1 MLGLGFH
8 YIKNLGAQMCAFLIL
23 LKKDFFM
30 ITPKYK
36 IPITKPDLGEE
47 EILAVTNVIRSGW
60 IMQGNC
66 VNEFERAFAEYVG
79 AKAAIAVS
87 SGTAA
92 LHLALLAAGVGQGKS
107 VICPSYSFIA
117 TANVIRLCGAEPIF
131 VDIDPDTYNID
142 PKLLANVCQPNT
154 CAILAVHQVGLPA
167 NLEEIN
173 LFASKN
179 NLIVVEDAACAIGSE
194 YNQEKIGKPHSLAA
208 GFSFHPRK
216 LLTTGDGGLVTTNDL
231 DFASQVRRLRQHG
244 VDNPKEGYQ
253 IVGFNYRLTDLQ
265 AAIGLEQIKKLPN
278 FLSHRRNQAAR
289 YNQAFSS
296 HQLLSPPKE
305 FPNMLSNFQSYQLRL
320 LPNDI
325 ITRDD
330 LLKGLIEAGISAQGG
345 IQPIHKQPVY
355 KEFNQLSLVETE
367 KAAQQV
373 IMLPLYY
380 SLSENEQ
387 DYIIETVLRFL

>member
-1 MLGLGFH
+1 M
-8 YIKNLGAQMCAFLIL
+8 A
-23 LKKDFFM
+23 
-30 ITPKYK
+30 TPKYK
-36 IPITKPDLGEE
+36 IPITKPDLGEDE
-47 EILAVTNVIRSGW
+47 VLAVTKVIRSGW

-66 VNEFERAFAEYVG
+66 VSEFEQAFAKYVG
-79 AKAAIAVS
+79 AKTAIAVS

-92 LHLALLAAGVGQGKS
+92 LHLALLAAGIGQGRS

-131 VDIDPDTYNID
+131 VDIDPETYNID

-154 CAILAVHQVGLPA
+154 SAILTVHQVGLPA
-167 NLEEIN
+167 DLEKIK

-179 NLIVVEDAACAIGSE
+179 NLIVIEDAACAIGSE
-194 YNQEKIGKPHSLAA
+194 YYQEKIGKPHSLAA
-208 GFSFHPRK
+208 CFSFHPRK
-216 LLTTGDGGLVTTNDL
+216 LLTTGDGGMVTTNDL
-231 DFASQVRRLRQHG
+231 EFATQVRRLRQHG
-244 VDNPKEGYQ
+244 IDNPKDGYQ

-265 AAIGLEQIKKLPN
+265 AAIGLGQIKKLPQ
-278 FLSHRRNQAAR
+278 FLSHRQQQAAR

-296 HQLLSPPKE
+296 HQLLSTPKE

-320 LPNDI
+320 LPNDN

-330 LLKGLIEAGISAQGG
+330 LLKGLIEARISAQPG

-355 KEFNQLSLVETE
+355 QEFNQLSLIETE

-373 IMLPLYY
+373 IILPLYY
-380 SLSENEQ
+380 SLSEDEQ
-387 DYIIETVLRFL
+387 DYIIETFFSLMPES